1 MTLKWTAFFGGR
13 VLVFAGS
20 VVSIANAQLSLLP
33 ATVAQFPSGAESERQ
48 GPVLR

>member
-1 MTLKWTAFFGGR
+1 MTLKWTAPFAGR

-20 VVSIANAQLSLLP
+20 VVSIANAQLSLVP
-33 ATVAQFPSGAESERQ
+33 ATAVQFPSGAESKRQ